1 MGIPRSS
8 DLGGQGKGIPRKPV
22 MPSENKNGETVRKA
36 AERPVEQPQTG
47 AKQPSRRF
55 TDEQLAQIRR
65 EQIRRQRLAEQ
76 KGSQQGQ
83 QPQPQRAAAPSSS
96 SNGNNKTAQPQ
107 RKTERTSVAENRNIE
122 KSRVESNK
130 NRRDSTEQ
138 ARKSK
143 PRAATPVPSSVNE
156 DIDDGYAI
164 DPKTGKKYKK
174 LPNVP
179 KDVVR
184 ADKKSGGLSLEQL
197 RNSIPEADFD
207 LDDLNGAADLF
218 LAHLRVPPDK
228 EEMKRLREERLRR
241 AKKQNAEYEDVA
253 EALDE
258 KYGSLEPDPDEVWNG
273 E

>member
-22 MPSENKNGETVRKA
+22 MPSEKNIDENMRKDA
-36 AERPVEQPQTG
+36 KRPAERQPTG
-47 AKQPSRRF
+47 ANQPPRRF

-83 QPQPQRAAAPSSS
+83 QPQRAATPSSS

-107 RKTERTSVAENRNIE
+107 RKRERTP
-122 KSRVESNK
+122 VEVNQNVERSGAGNNT
-130 NRRDSTEQ
+130 NRRNSVEQ

-143 PRAATPVPSSVNE
+143 PKAATPSSVNE

-164 DPKTGKKYKK
+164 DPKTGKRYKK

-207 LDDLNGAADLF
+207 LDDLNGAADMF

-228 EEMKRLREERLRR
+228 DEMKKLREERLRR
-241 AKKQNAEYEDVA
+241 AKKQSAEYEDMA
-253 EALDE
+253 EELEE

>member
-8 DLGGQGKGIPRKPV
+8 DLSGQGKGIPRKPV
-22 MPSENKNGETVRKA
+22 MPSENKNGETVRQA
-36 AERPVEQPQTG
+36 AEKPVERQETSV
-47 AKQPSRRF
+47 KQPSQRF

-83 QPQPQRAAAPSSS
+83 QQQSATRPSSS
-96 SNGNNKTAQPQ
+96 GNGNNNPAQPQ
-107 RKTERTSVAENRNIE
+107 RRRERTSVEANQNVE
-122 KSRVESNK
+122 KNGAGNNT
-130 NRRDSTEQ
+130 NRRNSVEQ
-138 ARKSK
+138 ARKSRPK
-143 PRAATPVPSSVNE
+143 AATPSSVNE

-164 DPKTGKKYKK
+164 DPKTGKRYKK
-174 LPNVP
+174 LPTVP

-207 LDDLNGAADLF
+207 LDDLNGAADMF

-241 AKKQNAEYEDVA
+241 AKMQNAEYENTA

>member
-8 DLGGQGKGIPRKPV
+8 DLSGQGKGIPRKPV
-22 MPSENKNGETVRKA
+22 MPSENKNGESVRKE
-36 AERPVEQPQTG
+36 AEKPVKQPQTG
-47 AKQPSRRF
+47 VKQPSQRF

-76 KGSQQGQ
+76 KSFEQGQ
-83 QPQPQRAAAPSSS
+83 QRQNRQSPSQG
-96 SNGNNKTAQPQ
+96 GNNNAQPQ
-107 RKTERTSVAENRNIE
+107 RKTERTSVAENRNVE

-130 NRRDSTEQ
+130 NRRDNTEQ
-138 ARKSK
+138 ARNSK
-143 PRAATPVPSSVNE
+143 PRAFTPSHTAE

-207 LDDLNGAADLF
+207 LDDLNGAADIF

-228 EEMKRLREERLRR
+228 DEMKRLREERLKR
-241 AKKQNAEYEDVA
+241 ARMQNAEYENTA

-258 KYGSLEPDPDEVWNG
+258 EYGSLEPDPDEVWNG
-273 E
+273 